1 MFCADGTSHILKYL
15 AESQTLQD
23 LHYVTIYL
31 DNLYMI
37 LTREI
42 MGLHKMKVKDLLND
56 IDPRT
61 SHKEIFAVRTIY
73 FVLFLWNSILFES
86 LLFVSFQLLNFY
98 RNNMTFKNTRIIRNL
113 LLLMTNEV
121 SKLSNVELRN
131 IAWV

>member
-15 AESQTLQD
+15 AESQKLQD
-23 LHYVTIYL
+23 LHYVTVYL

-56 IDPRT
+56 IDPKT
-61 SHKEIFAVRTIY
+61 SHKEIFAVKTIY

-86 LLFVSFQLLNFY
+86 LLFVNAALLFHC
-98 RNNMTFKNTRIIRNL
+98 
-113 LLLMTNEV
+113 
-121 SKLSNVELRN
+121 SC
-131 IAWV
+131 